1 MIDPSWITSWLK
13 KITILDR
20 FFSIRLWSDGL
31 LAITRGGTGTRVAV
45 GEGVNVGVGDGVNV
59 GVDVKVSVGKGVDVL
74 VGKGNGVD
82 VSVVIGVKVA
92 VAVGERQNMEP
103 VAITVLVVSRT
114 SNVRVPK
121 SPLVLILK
129 V

>member
-1 MIDPSWITSWLK
+1 VYVK
-13 KITILDR
+13 
-20 FFSIRLWSDGL
+20 
-31 LAITRGGTGTRVAV
+31 
-45 GEGVNVGVGDGVNV
+45 VGDGVNV
-59 GVDVKVSVGKGVDVL
+59 GVDVKVLVGKGVDVKVL

-82 VSVVIGVKVA
+82 VSVVMGVIVG

-103 VAITVLVVSRT
+103 VATTVLVVSNT

-129 V
+129 D